1 AARWYLVNRGPD
13 TAIEID
19 VDLAAE
25 KSVKNPVYYV
35 QYAHARIAGILR
47 NSTVEVRGS
56 EPHGALQAEERD
68 LIKRLAD
75 FPVVVAAAAVF
86 ADGFPPWDGPSGHR
100 FHGWLVPLVTYSALL
115 ALGAALVEGARLAA
129 AWTSRASLL
138 VSWFFAAAAGIMGV
152 AALINLR
159 WGD

>member
-1 AARWYLVNRGPD
+1 MTARAQSLLV
-13 TAIEID
+13 
-19 VDLAAE
+19 L
-25 KSVKNPVYYV
+25 
-35 QYAHARIAGILR
+35 
-47 NSTVEVRGS
+47 
-56 EPHGALQAEERD
+56 
-68 LIKRLAD
+68 
-75 FPVVVAAAAVF
+75 VVAAALFVDAF
-86 ADGFPPWDGPSGHR
+86 LPWDGPSGHR

-159 WGD
+159 WGDLVVGGFGQWCYGAWIGLVVAVALLALAAVRLRELP